1 MPPPPQLDAFAHRRY
16 ALVIDAGSSGSR
28 LQIYSW
34 RDPKSE
40 KAELLAM
47 LDVGSRKGKAKAAAE
62 GGLLRRLPRVEKG
75 VAGGSGDWQKKVEP
89 GASPK
94 ALPTTDSEEADDAH
108 PSSFRHLIPR
118 QRSHLGQC
126 NLCVPCTAA

>member
-40 KAELLAM
+40 KAELLAT
-47 LDVGSRKGKAKAAAE
+47 LDASGRKGKGRAKAAAE
-62 GGLLRRLPRVEKG
+62 GGALRRLPRVEKG
-75 VAGGSGDWQKKVEP
+75 VAGGSGEWQKKVEP
-89 GASPK
+89 GTSFTLP
-94 ALPTTDSEEADDAH
+94 ALCPDQTA
-108 PSSFRHLIPR
+108 RH
-118 QRSHLGQC
+118 
-126 NLCVPCTAA
+126 